1 MEYLDLYDKHYHN
14 TGKKILRNDK
24 DTNIPE
30 NYFIRI
36 VMVYIENS
44 EGKFL
49 FQMTSK
55 EKGSIYATTGGHVKS
70 GSTPLETIQEEVL
83 EELGIKIPKSHFKHL
98 MRSRKFGRILDT
110 YYLKADLDIKDLK
123 LQKEEVESV
132 MWLTKEELRELGKQ
146 NNIRKSN
153 FEIMQQLKLI

>member
-1 MEYLDLYDKHYHN
+1 MEYLDLYDRHYHN
-14 TGKKILRNDK
+14 TGMKILRNDK
-24 DTNIPE
+24 DTNIPD

-36 VMVYIENS
+36 VMVFIENH
-44 EGKFL
+44 EGEFL

-70 GSTPLETIQEEVL
+70 GSNPLSTIQEEVF
-83 EELGIKIPKSHFKHL
+83 EELGVKIPKSHFKHL

-110 YYLKADLDIKDLK
+110 YYLKEDLDISKLT
-123 LQKEEVESV
+123 LQKEEVEYV
-132 MWLTKEELRELGKQ
+132 VWLSKEELRNLIKQ
-146 NNIRKSN
+146 NNIRRSN

>member
-1 MEYLDLYDKHYHN
+1 MEYLDLYDRHYHN
-14 TGKKILRNDK
+14 TGMKLLRNDK
-24 DTNIPE
+24 DTNIPD

-36 VMVYIENS
+36 VMVFIENS
-44 EGKFL
+44 EGKYL

-70 GSTPLETIQEEVL
+70 GSNPLDTIQEEVL

-110 YYLKADLDIKDLK
+110 YYLKANLDINKLV
-123 LQKEEVESV
+123 LQKEEVAYV
-132 MWLTKEELRELGKQ
+132 KWLSCDELRELAKHD
-146 NNIRKSN
+146 NIRKSN
-153 FEIMQQLKLI
+153 FEIMKQLKLI